1 MTQVDHRHLSL
12 LMHYLG
18 GTEHMQRISSMLND
32 FDGLDDA
39 QRNTLID
46 EIAEQGATLRQSML
60 DLIVEDDT
68 SEADIVLPFLWLEK
82 RFEWMRL
89 NSQMQY
95 QTVFRGQADPVLMA
109 RGAALSD
116 LIGVLESYLPPETA
130 FFASK
135 VAADPLGIARAE
147 LTRNER
153 IFEALEAAGSGSRVA
168 VDAIIGASETAA
180 RYSTDERVL
189 GALEV
194 ASATVIEAMGR
205 NLRITV
211 DDFRLSLESEIAG
224 LLSTSPLHL
233 TLEMNGADS
242 TAVFPAMVARGMR
255 KIVRM
260 WLGKLVQST
269 GGPADRISTGRKANL
284 SLDLA
289 VTVSPSEFTMQL
301 TDDGDGET
309 LFELTPPD
317 RSLRDM
323 HVSHDLVPGM
333 GSTLTVRCGLR
344 SVAGYLI
351 VMAGEDEADAT
362 IAIPLDSIERMTSAD
377 SGDLAVHGLAL
388 QTAQE
393 KDGLPIIDLGDCLY
407 DTGVDPNTAVYVI
420 VRCQGITGMRRI
432 ALRVRE
438 LRGLCRGS
446 VSYVPEHCQTEFLR
460 GFIMNRRRMV
470 GVLDLE
476 RLAA

>member
-1 MTQVDHRHLSL
+1 MSL
-12 LMHYLG
+12 LVHYLG
-18 GTEHMQRISSMLND
+18 GTEHMQRISSMLSEV
-32 FDGLDDA
+32 DGMEALQRVAMMEEFA
-39 QRNTLID
+39 QQ
-46 EIAEQGATLRQSML
+46 AASLRQSLL

-153 IFEALEAAGSGSRVA
+153 IFQALDAAGGGSRVA
-168 VDAIIGASETAA
+168 VDAILDASETAA
-180 RYSTDERVL
+180 RYSSDERVL
-189 GALEV
+189 AALEV
-194 ASATVIEAMGR
+194 ASSTVIEAMGR

-211 DDFRLSLESEIAG
+211 DDFRISLESEIAG

-233 TLEMNGADS
+233 TLEMNGGDP
-242 TAVFPAMVARGMR
+242 TAVFPATVARGMR

-260 WLGKLVQST
+260 WLGELVQTT
-269 GGPADRISTGRKANL
+269 GGPANRITTGRKANL

-289 VTVSPSEFTMQL
+289 VTVSSGEFTMQL
-301 TDDGDGET
+301 TDDGDGVRM
-309 LFELTPPD
+309 FVLTPPD
-317 RSLRDM
+317 RTLRDM
-323 HVSHDLVPGM
+323 YISHDLIPGM

-344 SVAGYLI
+344 SVSEYLI
-351 VMAGEDEADAT
+351 VMAGEGEDDAT
-362 IAIPLDSIERMTSAD
+362 IAIPLDAIERMTSANA
-377 SGDLAVHGLAL
+377 GDLAVHGLAL
-388 QTAQE
+388 QTTQE

-420 VRCQGITGMRRI
+420 VRCQGSAGMRRI

-446 VSYVPEHCQTEFLR
+446 VSYVPEHCQTDFLR

>member
-1 MTQVDHRHLSL
+1 MSL
-12 LMHYLG
+12 LVHYLG

-32 FDGLDDA
+32 FEGLDDA
-39 QRNTLID
+39 QRTSLID
-46 EIAEQGATLRQSML
+46 EISQQGASLRQSML

-116 LIGVLESYLPPETA
+116 LVGVLESYLPPETA

-153 IFEALEAAGSGSRVA
+153 IFQALEAAGSGSRVA
-168 VDAIIGASETAA
+168 VDAIMGASETAA
-180 RYSTDERVL
+180 RYSSDERVL
-189 GALEV
+189 SALEV

-211 DDFRLSLESEIAG
+211 DDFRISLESEIAG
-224 LLSTSPLHL
+224 LLTTSPLHL
-233 TLEMNGADS
+233 TLEMNSGDPA
-242 TAVFPAMVARGMR
+242 AVFPAMVARGMR

-260 WLGKLVQST
+260 WLGELVQTT
-269 GGPADRISTGRKANL
+269 GGPADRINSGRKANL

-289 VTVSPSEFTMQL
+289 VTVSSGEFTMQL
-301 TDDGDGET
+301 TDDGDGDKV
-309 LFELTPPD
+309 FVLTPPD
-317 RSLRDM
+317 RTLRDM
-323 HVSHDLVPGM
+323 HISHDLVPGM

-344 SVAGYLI
+344 SVSEYLI
-351 VMAGEDEADAT
+351 VMAGEGEDDAT
-362 IAIPLDSIERMTSAD
+362 IAIPLDAIERMTSANA
-377 SGDLAVHGLAL
+377 GDLAVHGLAL
-388 QTAQE
+388 QTTQE

-420 VRCQGITGMRRI
+420 VRCQGSAGMRRI

-446 VSYVPEHCQTEFLR
+446 VSYVPEHCQTDFLR